1 MTQNARGVKTGS
13 QPDGPDPVTPTQVAA
28 QRVRHYRKAH
38 GWSAQELARRCA
50 EAGMPNLDR
59 SVLSNLENG
68 RRAGLRLDEVLT
80 LAWVLGV
87 PPVMLMVP
95 LGWADDVSITP
106 TVTVHP
112 GLAMRWLTG
121 DEQAPTSDRRIAGHV
136 NHEVYTEAVR
146 PVVLYGRLTEAQELL
161 GRAEHGREKIRTN
174 DGQRTPPASLD
185 GLDRDDASRI
195 RAAELRW
202 KGALAS
208 LATVLNHMVAMGVR
222 PPAIWRPRLEAMKR
236 MKLLLQRTVEEVP
249 ALEGEDAEDDE
260 LLADWYG
267 YAPQAPDVTD
277 VTDERPEPEPL
288 PSSKLHEMLLY
299 NEELKPVMA
308 AIRTALEAGVE
319 VRMIQDVVP
328 IVDMFRRAF

>member
-1 MTQNARGVKTGS
+1 MTQNAQGVKTGS
-13 QPDGPDPVTPTQVAA
+13 QSDGLDPVTPTQVAA
-28 QRVRHYRKAH
+28 QRVRQYRKAH

-68 RRAGLRLDEVLT
+68 RRTSLRLDEVLT

-95 LGWADDVSITP
+95 LGSADEVAITP

-146 PVVLYGRLTEAQELL
+146 PIALYERLTDAQELL
-161 GRAEHGREKIRTN
+161 SRSEQRRENARTN
-174 DGQRTPPASLD
+174 NGQRNPPASLD
-185 GLDRDDASRI
+185 GLDREDAARI
-195 RAAELRW
+195 RAADLQW
-202 KGALAS
+202 KGALAA
-208 LATVLNHMVAMGVR
+208 LATVLNHMVAVGVR
-222 PPAIWRPRLEAMKR
+222 PPAIWRPRLEAMKSAG
-236 MKLLLQRTVEEVP
+236 LLLQRAVQEVP

-260 LLADWYG
+260 RLADWYG
-267 YAPQAPDVTD
+267 YAPQAADITN
-277 VTDERPEPEPL
+277 VTDERPEPEQPA
-288 PSSKLHEMLLY
+288 SSALHELLPY

-308 AIRTALEAGVE
+308 AIRTALDAGVE

-328 IVDMFRRAF
+328 LVDMLRRAF